1 MDFSIVN
8 HILLPY
14 IIAMFLAINMGGSG
28 TAPAFSVAYGAG
40 LIRQNLIPGIFGI
53 MVFLGA
59 VIAGKNT
66 SITIGN
72 SLLPA
77 EMMNYALVSIILLAV
92 SISLLFANLTG
103 IPQSTSQATILAVTA
118 PALYFNTLNTHVLLV
133 DIIPTWFILPLVA
146 FVVCLLIGK
155 YIYNPIRRRGYLM
168 SPKTYNHPILKVL
181 VIAMSLYVAFCIGA
195 NNVANAAGPIASM
208 TMNELGI
215 TNNENNYK
223 LILMLSILIV
233 APNFGI
239 GSSVFGKKIME
250 NTGKEIILFGKIE
263 AIIIAFV
270 TASLLLVAS
279 LTKGV
284 PTSLVQLNV
293 GAILGIG
300 VAKLGAKNIF
310 KKTEV
315 NRFFIVWLIA
325 PAIAFSTSLLLT
337 WIADKSGWLTL

>member
-1 MDFSIVN
+1 MDFSVFN
-8 HILLPY
+8 HMLLPY

-28 TAPAFSVAYGAG
+28 TGPSFSVAYGAG
-40 LIRQNLIPGIFGI
+40 FIRQNLIPGLFGI

-59 VIAGKNT
+59 IVAGKNT
-66 SITIGN
+66 AVTIGN
-72 SLLPA
+72 DILQK

-92 SISLLFANLTG
+92 SISLLFANITG
-103 IPQSTSQATILAVTA
+103 IPQSTSQSTILAVTA
-118 PALYFNTLNTHVLLV
+118 PAIYLDKLNNSKLLY
-133 DIIPTWFILPLVA
+133 DILPTWFILPLIS
-146 FVVCLLIGK
+146 FFLCFLIGK

-168 SPKTYNHPILKVL
+168 NPRTHSHPILTIL
-181 VIAMSLYVAFCIGA
+181 VIGMSLYVAFSIGA

-215 TNNENNYK
+215 ENTENNFK
-223 LILMLSILIV
+223 LVMILSTLIV
-233 APNFGI
+233 APSFGI
-239 GSSVFGKKIME
+239 GASVFGRKIMK

-270 TASLLLVAS
+270 TASLLLIAS
-279 LTKGV
+279 VIKGV

-315 NRFFIVWLIA
+315 NKFFVVWLIA
-325 PAIAFSTSLLLT
+325 PIIAFATALLLT
-337 WIADKSGWLTL
+337 WVADINGWL